1 MRAALTVIRDRDY
14 AFDNGQLVA
23 GISALAVPILPRRR
37 DAIAAIAINMTS
49 ARLAPDRLVSLVGL
63 LHRDTRQIEEAL
75 NALEGSHIAPTS

>member
-23 GISALAVPILPRRR
+23 GISALAVPILPRGR
-37 DAIAAIAINMTS
+37 DAIAAINMTS